1 MGSKYREY
9 NEAYHQANKERR
21 NAQSRAWYAA
31 NKERHSELMKARR
44 SRKMPEVLAVNARRR
59 DKMQGDMDNEL
70 LALVYA
76 ECPKGMQVDHIVPI
90 FKGGKNDIGNLQYLT
105 PSENYSKQAKD
116 PVMTPV
122 YRMVNGMGMRCY
134 LA

>member
-1 MGSKYREY
+1 MADKLKKQWKEY
-9 NEAYHQANKERR
+9 HEANKERR

-44 SRKMPEVLAVNARRR
+44 KRKMPEVLAAKAKRRA
-59 DKMQGDMDNEL
+59 KVKGNMDNEL
-70 LALVYA
+70 LALVFA
-76 ECPKGMQVDHIVPI
+76 ECPKGMHVDHIVPVS
-90 FKGGKNDIGNLQYLT
+90 KGGKNDIGNLQYLT
-105 PSENYSKQAKD
+105 PSENYSKHDKD

-134 LA
+134 LG